1 MSKFEQHIAVVGGG
15 PAGLRAAEVARRG
28 GARVTVFEG
37 QRSVG
42 RKLLVAGNSG
52 LNLTHGDGFEAF
64 LARYSGPGLPGELWR
79 EILAGFDSA
88 ALRRWASD
96 LGIETFVSS
105 AGKVLPVPVN
115 GRMRST
121 PLLRSWIHRLRD
133 EGVNF
138 KTEHAWTGF
147 GPGPTLEFL
156 HGGEHRTYDFDSVV
170 LALGGASWPRTGSDG
185 SWTATLDG
193 LGVRVAP
200 LVGSNCGWESA
211 WPAALLEAAEG
222 LPLKNLRLHAGENS
236 SRGELVITRYGLEGA
251 PIYRLGPELRA
262 MEQPQVVIDFKPDQ
276 TKAELLERMGRVQRN
291 FVREARRRLNLDAG
305 TAALLGHLPDRGP
318 WKSAKQIVDEIKQCP
333 IKLTGSRPVAEAI
346 SSAGGVAWSEL
357 DAGLMLK
364 KLPGVFV
371 AGEMID
377 WDAPTGGFLLQ
388 ACFSTATHAARAA
401 LARGGGKPAGN
412 PSPETNGESGRQGPN
427 A

>member
-1 MSKFEQHIAVVGGG
+1 MSITEQHVAVIGGG

-28 GARVTVFEG
+28 GARVTLFEG

-42 RKLLVAGNSG
+42 RKLLVAGKSG
-52 LNLTHGDGFEAF
+52 LNLTHGEDFETF
-64 LARYSGPGLPGELWR
+64 LTRYSGPGLPRELWR
-79 EILAGFDSA
+79 EILMGFDSA
-88 ALRRWASD
+88 ALRKWAEE

-121 PLLRSWIHRLRD
+121 PLLKRWVLRLRE
-133 EGVNF
+133 EGVEF
-138 KTEHAWTGF
+138 KTEHTWRGLKS
-147 GPGPTLEFL
+147 GRQLEFL
-156 HGGEHRTYDFDSVV
+156 CRGELQTYAFDSVV

-185 SWTATLDG
+185 TWTDVLGD
-193 LGVRVAP
+193 LGVQVAP

-211 WPAALLEAAEG
+211 WPAELLETAEG
-222 LPLKNLRLHAGENS
+222 MPLKNLRLHAGNCS

-262 MEQPQVVIDFKPDQ
+262 MDQPEIVIDFKPDQ
-276 TKAELLERMGRVQRN
+276 STEDLLERMGRVQRN
-291 FVREARRRLNLDAG
+291 FVREARRRLKLDTG
-305 TAALLGHLPDRGP
+305 TAALLRHLPDRGP
-318 WKSAKQIVDEIKQCP
+318 WKSVEQIVAEIKQCRIRLEGP
-333 IKLTGSRPVAEAI
+333 RPVAEAI
-346 SSAGGVAWSEL
+346 SSAGGVTWSEL

-364 KLPGVFV
+364 NLPGVFV

-401 LARGGGKPAGN
+401 LAWQ
-412 PSPETNGESGRQGPN
+412 TNQ
-427 A
+427 